1 LQLAL
6 DKMQIKDLEF
16 EKLIDSAVI
25 ADKVR
30 ELAGRLNSD
39 YASKSPVLLPILN
52 GSFMFASDL
61 MKELTIPCRI
71 SFVKISSYSGTNST
85 GQLKTLIGH
94 EESLFN
100 QDILIVED
108 IIDTGLTIEKIM
120 LELRELGAKS
130 VETVSLLRKQ
140 PAREK
145 KVDVK
150 YIGFELENEFVL
162 GYGMD
167 YDGLGRNLKDLYRSI
182 S

>member
-1 LQLAL
+1 
-6 DKMQIKDLEF
+6 MQIRDLEF
-16 EKLIDSAVI
+16 EKFIDSTLI
-25 ADKVR
+25 TDKVK
-30 ELAGRLNSD
+30 ELAVRLNKD
-39 YASKSPVLLPILN
+39 YANKTPVLLPILN

-61 MKELTIPCRI
+61 MKELTVPCRI

-150 YIGFELENEFVL
+150 YIGFELANEFVL

>member
-1 LQLAL
+1 
-6 DKMQIKDLEF
+6 MQIKDLEV

>member
-1 LQLAL
+1 
-6 DKMQIKDLEF
+6 
-16 EKLIDSAVI
+16 
-25 ADKVR
+25 
-30 ELAGRLNSD
+30 
-39 YASKSPVLLPILN
+39 
-52 GSFMFASDL
+52 MFASDL
-61 MKELTIPCRI
+61 MKELTVPCRI

>member
-1 LQLAL
+1 
-6 DKMQIKDLEF
+6 MQIRDLEF
-16 EKLIDSAVI
+16 EKT
-25 ADKVR
+25 DKVK
-30 ELAGRLNSD
+30 ELAVRLNKD
-39 YASKSPVLLPILN
+39 YANKTPVLLPILN

-61 MKELTIPCRI
+61 MKELTVPCRI

-150 YIGFELENEFVL
+150 YIGFELANEFVL

>member
-1 LQLAL
+1 
-6 DKMQIKDLEF
+6 MQIRDLQF
-16 EKLIDSAVI
+16 EKFIDSTLI
-25 ADKVR
+25 TNKVS
-30 ELAGRLNSD
+30 ELAARLNND
-39 YASKSPVLLPILN
+39 YTNKIPVLLPILN

-61 MKELTIPCRI
+61 MKELTVPCRV

-120 LELRELGAKS
+120 HDLRELGAKS
-130 VETVSLLRKQ
+130 VETVALLRKQ

-145 KVDVK
+145 KVDIK
-150 YIGFELENEFVL
+150 YVGFELEDEFVL